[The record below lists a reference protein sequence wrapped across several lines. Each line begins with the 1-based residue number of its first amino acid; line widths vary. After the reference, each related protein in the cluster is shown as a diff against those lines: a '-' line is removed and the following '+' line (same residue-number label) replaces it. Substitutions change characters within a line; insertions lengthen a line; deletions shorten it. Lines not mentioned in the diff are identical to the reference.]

1 MMEAFGG
8 KGYFVEDPMK
18 IRGAL
23 DGAMEHDGPTLVNIV
38 LSQSSARKAQQFAW
52 HS

>member
-8 KGYFVEDPMK
+8 KGYFVEDPKK

-23 DGAMEHDGPTLVNIV
+23 DGAMAHNGPALVNVV